1 MKWVYLTIAI
11 LLIIALI
18 VVFFVSYYFNKKT
31 PVPKECEDLLISKE
45 NCSSC
50 KNFNCELRNND
61 SKDENHKKEEE

>member
-50 KNFNCELRNND
+50 INFNCELRNND